1 MGYKYKIKNIS
12 ELFVHFNL
20 LLVCNSIHKEETE
33 NRLINF
39 DHLEVDHAV
48 VGALTKSV
56 KSLPKKEQ
64 EKIVSQKIMTYLN
77 EQFHHPLFHA
87 YSN

>member
-1 MGYKYKIKNIS
+1 
-12 ELFVHFNL
+12 
-20 LLVCNSIHKEETE
+20 VCNSIYKEDTE

-39 DHLEVDHAV
+39 DHLEVDRAV

-56 KSLPKKEQ
+56 KSLPKKAQ
-64 EKIVSQKIMTYLN
+64 EKIVSQKIMAYLN
-77 EQFHHPLFHA
+77 EQIHHPLFHA